1 MLLEELETA
10 LAAWYKQACASS
22 TSIVNK
28 ILREK
33 VSQITACWDQATTEV
48 LVARS
53 TDLRGDAA
61 LLIELQWVKAGVL
74 IQKQQIT
81 EKLLTVARDYNADKT
96 GLFSIYDLV
105 KVLLFVGTAALM
117 EQNLNHL

>member
-1 MLLEELETA
+1 
-10 LAAWYKQACASS
+10 
-22 TSIVNK
+22 
-28 ILREK
+28 
-33 VSQITACWDQATTEV
+33 
-48 LVARS
+48 
-53 TDLRGDAA
+53 
-61 LLIELQWVKAGVL
+61 VKAGVL